1 MRRAEINHADTRFL
15 VFQNLDAHDLTLRR
29 LIDIG
34 ISANVLVF
42 FAPILLLIALI
53 MRLTSNESVLVKEK
67 RVGRCEKPGVG
78 DPTKRMAVFDMYR
91 FRTTHVPAKVAQ
103 RMVDQT
109 QTTRIGRILQK
120 TSLDEMPQFINILKG
135 DMSLIGPRPLPADTL
150 ERDYEAI
157 YEERFSVRPGLT
169 GLWQVK
175 RDHIGTFREMAPIDI
190 QYIHERTLS
199 LDLWIITMTF
209 VAVVK
214 RSSIQHWVHRSIVK
228 VRENPLYN
236 LAKRLMD
243 ILIASVA
250 LVALSP
256 VMLIVAIVIR
266 LDSPGPVIYVQQRAG
281 KRTIG
286 FLQGDTALVNT
297 NFRIYKF
304 RTMYHKPSDNDSIH
318 KQWLQDWMTGKLNK
332 TSNPQEVVK
341 PNSDPRVTRV
351 GRILRA
357 TSLDELPQLVNILKG
372 DMSLV
377 GPRPV
382 PVYEA
387 EKYSESHQSRLDA
400 TPGLTGWWQV
410 NLRGRGT
417 LDQMVELDREYI
429 AKRSLWM
436 DIKILVLTIP
446 AVFFGRGAK

>member
-1 MRRAEINHADTRFL
+1 MRRAEINHAEPRFL
-15 VFQNLDAHDLTLRR
+15 VFQNFDAHDLTLRR
-29 LIDIG
+29 LIDIVV
-34 ISANVLVF
+34 SANVLF
-42 FAPILLLIALI
+42 FFSPILLLIALI
-53 MRLTSNESVLVKEK
+53 MRLTSNESVLVREK

-78 DPTKRMAVFDMYR
+78 DPAKRMAVFDMYR
-91 FRTTHVPAKVAQ
+91 FRTTHIPSKVAQ
-103 RMVDQT
+103 RMIDQT

-120 TSLDEMPQFINILKG
+120 TSLDELPQFANILKG
-135 DMSLIGPRPLPADTL
+135 DMSLIGPRPILADTL
-150 ERDYEAI
+150 ERDYEAV

-175 RDHIGTFREMAPIDI
+175 RDHIGTFREMAAVDI

-199 LDLWIITMTF
+199 LDLWIIGMTF

-243 ILIASVA
+243 ILLASVA
-250 LVALSP
+250 LVVLAP
-256 VMLIVAIVIR
+256 VLLLVAIIIR

-286 FLQGDTALVNT
+286 FSQGDTALVNT
-297 NFRIYKF
+297 NFKIYKF
-304 RTMYHKPSDNDSIH
+304 RTMYHKPIDNDSIH
-318 KQWLQDWMTGKLNK
+318 QKWLQDWMAGKLN
-332 TSNPQEVVK
+332 TTNNPQEVVK
-341 PNSDPRVTRV
+341 PKSDPRVTRV

-387 EKYSESHQSRLDA
+387 EKYSESHQARLDA

-436 DIKILVLTIP
+436 DIKILILTIP

>member
-1 MRRAEINHADTRFL
+1 MRRAEINHADTRLL
-15 VFQNLDAHDLTLRR
+15 VFPNLDAHDLTLRR

-34 ISANVLVF
+34 VSANVLVF
-42 FAPILLLIALI
+42 FAPVLLLIACI
-53 MRLTSNESVLVKEK
+53 MRLTSNDSVLVTEK

-78 DPTKRMAVFDMYR
+78 DPAKRMAVFDMYR
-91 FRTTHVPAKVAQ
+91 LRTSHVPSKVGP
-103 RMVDQT
+103 RMIDQT
-109 QTTRIGRILQK
+109 KITRIGRVLQK
-120 TSLDEMPQFINILKG
+120 TSLDELPQFINILKG
-135 DMSLIGPRPLPADTL
+135 DMSLIGPRPIPADTL
-150 ERDYEAI
+150 ERDYEAV

-175 RDHIGTFREMAPIDI
+175 RDHIGTFREMAAVDI

-199 LDLWIITMTF
+199 LDVWILGMTF
-209 VAVVK
+209 AAVVK

-228 VRENPLYN
+228 AQENPLYN

-243 ILIASVA
+243 ILIASIA

-256 VMLIVAIVIR
+256 VMLIVAIAIR
-266 LDSPGPVIYVQQRAG
+266 LDSSGPIIYVQQRAG

-286 FLQGDTALVNT
+286 FSHGDTALVNT
-297 NFRIYKF
+297 DFKIYKF
-304 RTMYHKPSDNDSIH
+304 RTMYHKPTDNDSIH
-318 KQWLQDWMTGKLNK
+318 KQWIQDWMAGKLNK
-332 TSNPQEVVK
+332 TDNPQEVVK
-341 PNSDPRVTRV
+341 PQSDPRVTRV

-357 TSLDELPQLVNILKG
+357 TSLDELPQLINILKG

-387 EKYSESHQSRLDA
+387 EKYSETHQSRLDA

>member
-15 VFQNLDAHDLTLRR
+15 VFHNLDAHDLTLRR

-34 ISANVLVF
+34 VSANVLFF
-42 FAPILLLIALI
+42 FAPILLLIALV
-53 MRLTSNESVLVKEK
+53 MRLTSNETVLVKEK

-78 DPTKRMAVFDMYR
+78 DPIKRMAVFDMYR
-91 FRTTHVPAKVAQ
+91 FRTTHTSSTATP
-103 RMVDQT
+103 RLIDQKDI
-109 QTTRIGRILQK
+109 TRIGRVLQK
-120 TSLDEMPQFINILKG
+120 TSLDEFPQFINILKC

-175 RDHIGTFREMAPIDI
+175 RDHIGTFREMGPIDI
-190 QYIHERTLS
+190 QYIHERSLS
-199 LDLWIITMTF
+199 LDIWIIGMTF
-209 VAVVK
+209 AAVVK
-214 RSSIQHWVHRSIVK
+214 RSSIQHWVNRSIVK

-236 LAKRLMD
+236 LAKRMMD

-250 LVALSP
+250 LIALSP
-256 VMLIVAIVIR
+256 VMVIVAIAIR
-266 LDSPGPVIYVQQRAG
+266 LDSPGPIIYVQQLAG
-281 KRTIG
+281 KRVIG
-286 FLQGDTALVNT
+286 LSDGDTALVNT
-297 NFRIYKF
+297 DFKIYKF
-304 RTMYHKPSDNDSIH
+304 RTMHHKPNDNDSIH
-318 KQWLQDWMTGKLNK
+318 QKWLQDWMSGKLNK
-332 TSNPQEVVK
+332 TNNPQEVVK
-341 PNSDPRVTRV
+341 LQSDPRVTRV
-351 GRILRA
+351 GRILRV
-357 TSLDELPQLVNILKG
+357 TSLDELPQLINILKG

-417 LDQMVELDREYI
+417 LDQMVELDQEYI